1 MSSVL
6 HPVGPEPART
16 YWLRR
21 ALVIGAPLVVLALL
35 VALLTGRGGSRQAV
49 PAPVAIPSTAMP
61 STPTPTPLA
70 SALPSGSAPN
80 SATSAAKSTPP
91 KASVTATGTKAPKPL
106 VCDSATLR
114 TTLTGKLQLKPNQDT
129 TFNLSLINGS
139 NRTCMVRVSNTNFA
153 LTISSGRGR
162 IWSSADCPAAM
173 KPFTAKLASQQAAP
187 WTIRWNG
194 LRSARGCSSDPRV
207 PGPGTYVASAQLAGG
222 RPAQMDL
229 TLKK

>member
-1 MSSVL
+1 M
-6 HPVGPEPART
+6 
-16 YWLRR
+16 
-21 ALVIGAPLVVLALL
+21 IGAPLVVLALL

-194 LRSARGCSSDPRV
+194 FRSARGMQQRPARPR
-207 PGPGTYVASAQLAGG
+207 TRHLCRLRAAGCG
-222 RPAQMDL
+222 RPAQIDL